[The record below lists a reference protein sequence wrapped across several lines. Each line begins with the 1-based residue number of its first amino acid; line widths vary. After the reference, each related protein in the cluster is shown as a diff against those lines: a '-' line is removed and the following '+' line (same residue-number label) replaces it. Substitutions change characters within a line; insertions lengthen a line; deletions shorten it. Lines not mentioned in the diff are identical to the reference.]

1 MQTLQRFTDLM
12 HLTINLEVILIQES
26 GFIGLLSV
34 TFGKRWNRLCV
45 HRACECIHVQVCEY
59 FGVYMNAASMCI
71 NVCGV
76 YWVQHNHVVTLY
88 LIMVCM

>member
-1 MQTLQRFTDLM
+1 M
-12 HLTINLEVILIQES
+12 
-26 GFIGLLSV
+26 
-34 TFGKRWNRLCV
+34 CA